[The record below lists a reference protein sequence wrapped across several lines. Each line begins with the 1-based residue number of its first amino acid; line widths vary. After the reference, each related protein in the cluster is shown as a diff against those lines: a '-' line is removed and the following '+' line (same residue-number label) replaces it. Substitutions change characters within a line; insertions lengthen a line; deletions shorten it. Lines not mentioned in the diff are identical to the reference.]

1 MSNIV
6 SFADVG
12 APHCRTDDADREL
25 FGRKLSSWMPPGSF
39 DFHAHL
45 YDLWMLATGGD
56 MASLAGPA
64 EVGYATYRTCQR
76 VWMGERCPT
85 AGLFFPFPVRGLNA
99 PAANQFLWNELRDQ
113 PRSRGLMIVRPQ
125 DDPADID
132 AQVARD
138 GWCGFKVYHVFADRP
153 DTFHAETQEFL
164 PEWAWEIA
172 HARGLCITLHIV
184 LDRALA
190 DPRNQTYIRDRCL
203 RYPNARL
210 VLAHAARGFCGAHTV
225 EGIDSLRGLDNV
237 WFDTSVVCEPHP
249 FEAIL
254 RTFGPSR
261 LLYGSDFP
269 VSELRGRALSLGDG
283 FWWLYEQNIDWTDW
297 TLGRP
302 TKIGIESLLALR
314 QACCALALSD
324 ADVERIFRGNAEMLL
339 GLTTTDTGPKRER
352 GNGAPTPSLA
362 LGAIVGDT
370 ERIDG
375 AGQRLYAEA
384 RKIIPG
390 GTQLLSKR
398 PEQFAPEQWPAY
410 YAEARGCEVI
420 DLDGRHYFDF
430 THNGVGSC
438 LLGYAHPD
446 VVAAVV
452 RRATLGSM
460 ASLNCPE
467 EVDLA
472 RELLKLHPWAE
483 NVRFARGG
491 GEAMAIAARIIRA
504 ATGRDVVA
512 FCGYHGWTDWYL
524 AANLNADHA
533 LDGHL
538 LPGLSP
544 AGLARGLTGTA
555 LPFTYNR
562 IDELH
567 EIVRTHGARL
577 AGIFMEPTRNI
588 EPAPGFLAGV
598 RELCDSCG
606 ARLVFDEV
614 TTGFRFHLGGVHLKY
629 GVAPDVAVFAKALGN
644 GHPAAAVIGRATTMQ
659 AAQESF
665 ISSTYWTEG
674 IGTVAALATLRV
686 MQRSDVP
693 AHVRRIGDRFRAGC
707 TALAAQHNLPL
718 KFGGYPALTS
728 LSFDHPEN
736 AALITLLTV
745 RMLRRSFLAGGGF
758 YPTLAHE
765 DRHVDAYLAAAESV
779 FAELAESLRRGDTCE
794 RIGGQVKQSGFARL
808 T

>member
-1 MSNIV
+1 MSTIV
-6 SFADVG
+6 NFADVG
-12 APHCRTDDADREL
+12 AHHCRTDAADREL
-25 FGRKLSSWMPPGSF
+25 FDRKLRSWMPPGSF

-45 YDLWMLATGGD
+45 YDLRMLATGGD
-56 MASLAGPA
+56 PASLAGPA
-64 EVGYATYRTCQR
+64 EVGFATYRTCQR
-76 VWMGERCPT
+76 DWLGDRAPT
-85 AGLFFPFPVRGLNA
+85 AGLFFPFPVRGLDA
-99 PAANQFLWNELRDQ
+99 PAANQFLLHELRDQ
-113 PRSRGLMIVRPQ
+113 TRSRGLMIVRPQ
-125 DDPADID
+125 DDPVAID

-164 PEWAWEIA
+164 PDWVWEIA
-172 HARGLCITLHIV
+172 HTRSLCIMLHIV

-203 RYPNARL
+203 RFPNARL
-210 VLAHAARGFCGAHTV
+210 VLAHAARGFCGAHTL

-269 VSELRGRALSLGDG
+269 VSELRGRAVSLGDG
-283 FWWLYEQNIDWTDW
+283 FWWLYEQHVDWSDW

-302 TKIGIESLLALR
+302 TKIGIESLLALK
-314 QACCALALSD
+314 QACCALALTD
-324 ADVERIFRGNAEMLL
+324 ADVERVFRGNAEKLL
-339 GLTTTDTGPKRER
+339 GLVSEGSAKPQATR
-352 GNGAPTPSLA
+352 GAVSE
-362 LGAIVGDT
+362 V
-370 ERIDG
+370 RVDG
-375 AGQRLYAEA
+375 KGQRLYAEA
-384 RKIIPG
+384 RRIIPG

-398 PEQFAPEQWPAY
+398 PEQFAPDQWPAY
-410 YAEARGCEVI
+410 HAEVRGCEVI
-420 DLDGRHYFDF
+420 DLDGRRYLDF
-430 THNGVGSC
+430 THNGVGAC

-460 ASLNCPE
+460 SSLNNAE

-504 ATGRDVVA
+504 ATGRDVIA

-544 AGLARGLTGTA
+544 AGLPRGLTGTA

-562 IDELH
+562 IDELRD
-567 EIVRTHGARL
+567 IVRTHHDRL
-577 AGIFMEPTRNI
+577 AGVIMEPTRNT

-614 TTGFRFHLGGVHLKY
+614 TTGFRFHPGGVHLKY
-629 GVAPDVAVFAKALGN
+629 GIDPDVAVFAKALGN
-644 GHPAAAVIGRATTMQ
+644 GHPAAAVIGRAATMQ
-659 AAQESF
+659 AAQDSF

-686 MQRSDVP
+686 MQHIDVP
-693 AHVRRIGDRFRAGC
+693 VHVRRIGERFRAGC
-707 TALAAQHNLPL
+707 AAIATGHNLPL
-718 KFGGYPALTS
+718 KVGGYPALTS
-728 LSFDHPEN
+728 LTFDHPEN
-736 AALITLLTV
+736 AALMTLLTV
-745 RMLRRSFLAGGGF
+745 RMLRRGFLASSGF

-765 DRHVDAYLAAAESV
+765 ERHVDAYLAAVEPV
-779 FAELAESLRRGDTCE
+779 FAELAESLRLGDTRE
-794 RIGGQVKQSGFARL
+794 RIGGPVKQSGFARL
-808 T
+808 A